1 MVHEPEKS
9 DPSTVALKPAN
20 NPNGLGAESVERR
33 EGAEGNTNKDRMRRT
48 PSRVSMSSGLERV
61 RERAKAEKKE
71 RFTALLHH
79 VDVDLLRA
87 AFSRLKRD
95 AAPGVD
101 GLTWRQYE
109 QNLEVNLVDLH
120 ARVHRGAYRA
130 QPSRRKF
137 IPKEDGRE
145 RPLGIASLED
155 KIVQRAVVEVFNA
168 IYEEDFLGFSYGFR
182 PGRGQHDA
190 LDALAVGITQTKVNW
205 IVDID
210 VRSFFDTVSHEWLIR
225 SVEHRI
231 ADGRMIRL
239 IRKWLKAGVMDDGEW
254 SSSEAGTPQGA
265 VISPLLSNVY
275 LHFLLD
281 LWFEKKIKPACRGE
295 AYLVRFAD
303 DFVATFQYREDV
315 DRFQRQVRERFAEFG
330 LELAEEKTRGILFG
344 RFAAITRLRYG
355 QGRPETFEFLGF
367 KHVCGVDRS
376 GRFALFRIP
385 SVKSCRKFLIRT
397 REWIFEH
404 RHWRRWEQQQH
415 LTRMLR
421 GFYQYFALHHCER
434 KLSWVRQ
441 QVQRQ
446 WISALN
452 RRGQRRKTNW
462 TRLRAC
468 PWFELPWAENL
479 HPMV

>member
-1 MVHEPEKS
+1 M
-9 DPSTVALKPAN
+9 STQ
-20 NPNGLGAESVERR
+20 LGQIA
-33 EGAEGNTNKDRMRRT
+33 K
-48 PSRVSMSSGLERV
+48 
-61 RERAKAEKKE
+61 RAKLDSKA
-71 RFTALLHH
+71 RFTSLAHLLTPEF
-79 VDVDLLRA
+79 LKETWGKMNRRA
-87 AFSRLKRD
+87 SG
-95 AAPGVD
+95 GVD
-101 GLTWRQYE
+101 GMSAE
-109 QNLEVNLVDLH
+109 QFEGELGTQVEEICAQLK
-120 ARVHRGAYRA
+120 AGSYRA
-130 QPSRRKF
+130 PPVRRVD
-137 IPKEDGRE
+137 IPKGPGKVGT
-145 RPLGIASLED
+145 RPLGIPTVADRLL
-155 KIVQRAVVEVFNA
+155 QRAVARILEAVFEA
-168 IYEEDFLGFSYGFR
+168 DFLDCSYGFR
-182 PGRGQHDA
+182 PGRNPHHA
-190 LDALAVGITQTKVNW
+190 LQALREQIVLKKVMQ
-205 IVDID
+205 VFEAD
-210 VRSFFDTVSHEWLIR
+210 IR
-225 SVEHRI
+225 SYFTRINRQWLRKMVAHRI
-231 ADGRMIRL
+231 ADPVILSL
-239 IRKWLKAGVMDDGEW
+239 IGKWLNAGAMQGGVVIHTE
-254 SSSEAGTPQGA
+254 EGTPQGGP
-265 VISPLLSNVY
+265 ISPVLSNIY

-315 DRFQRQVRERFAEFG
+315 DRFQTQVRERFAEFG

-376 GRFALFRIP
+376 GRFTVIRIP
-385 SVKSCRKFLIRT
+385 SAKSCRKFLIRV

-462 TRLRAC
+462 TRLKDR
-468 PWFELPWAENL
+468 PWFELPWAQHP